1 MHCNIKRG
9 TAIVLTAALATVLA
23 LPASQTDAQASE
35 GNYKVKETYLA
46 LGADLT
52 DSEKATVY
60 ELLGVEEGEIP
71 EDQIQ
76 TVTNSEEH
84 EYLDSYI
91 PTEQIGDR
99 ALSSVLVT
107 KASDG
112 DGIDVTTK
120 NIGYCTEGMYENALA
135 TAGAK
140 DIDVVV
146 AGPFEISGT
155 AALVG
160 AIKAYSEKTG
170 DEIDEETVD
179 AAIDEM
185 ITTGDIKESV
195 KEAAENGDISD
206 EEIEGMVA
214 WLKEQVA
221 SRSDEDLDALI
232 DEGEEKFD
240 ISLTDSEQ
248 SELRELLRKLSAL
261 DLDVKS
267 LKQQAQN
274 IYNTL
279 DGMGIDISDISKE
292 DASGILNQILAFL
305 RGILNK

>member
-1 MHCNIKRG
+1 MKRYIKKG
-9 TAIVLTAALATVLA
+9 TVIALTAAIVATA
-23 LPASQTDAQASE
+23 GQTAAFAATE
-35 GNYKVKETYLA
+35 GAYDSKETYLS
-46 LGADLT
+46 LGADLSE
-52 DSEKATVY
+52 SEKATVY
-60 ELLGVEEGEIP
+60 ELLGLKEGEIP

-76 TVTNSEEH
+76 KVTNDEEH

-91 PTEQIGDR
+91 PSSQIGSR

-107 KASDG
+107 EAADG
-112 DGIDVTTK
+112 KGIDVTTK

-146 AGPFEISGT
+146 VGPFEISGT

-170 DEIDEETVD
+170 EKVDEETVD

-185 ITTGDIKESV
+185 VTTGELKDSITES
-195 KEAAENGDISD
+195 AQNGEVSD

-221 SRSDEDLDALI
+221 NSSDEDLDALI
-232 DEGEEKFD
+232 DEGEQKFGV
-240 ISLTDSEQ
+240 SLTEDEQ
-248 SELRELLRKLSAL
+248 SQLRELLRKLSSL
-261 DLDVKS
+261 NLDVKS
-267 LKQQAQN
+267 LKDQAQS
-274 IYNTL
+274 IYNKL
-279 DGMGIDISDISKE
+279 DDMGIHISSE
-292 DASGILNQILAFL
+292 DANGIIQKIIAMLKGF
-305 RGILNK
+305 LNK

>member
-1 MHCNIKRG
+1 MNRYIKKG
-9 TAIVLTAALATVLA
+9 TVIALTAAMVAGVLVPVSHTTA
-23 LPASQTDAQASE
+23 FASSE
-35 GNYKVKETYLA
+35 GAYDTKETYLA
-46 LGADLT
+46 LGADLS

-60 ELLGVEEGEIP
+60 ELLGIKEGEIP
-71 EDQIQ
+71 DDQIQ
-76 TVTNSEEH
+76 KVTNEEEH
-84 EYLDSYI
+84 QYLDSYI
-91 PTEQIGDR
+91 PSDQIGSR

-107 KASDG
+107 EAADG
-112 DGIDVTTK
+112 KGIDVTTK

-170 DEIDEETVD
+170 DKVDEDTVD

-185 ITTGDIKESV
+185 VTTGELKESIADSV
-195 KEAAENGDISD
+195 ESGEVSD
-206 EEIEGMVA
+206 EAVEGMVA

-221 SRSDEDLDALI
+221 NSDDEDLDALI
-232 DEGEEKFD
+232 DEGEEKFGV
-240 ISLTDSEQ
+240 SLTEEEQ
-248 SELRELLRKLSAL
+248 AQLRDLLRKLSSL

-267 LKQQAQN
+267 LKEQAQS
-274 IYNTL
+274 IYNKL
-279 DGMGIDISDISKE
+279 DEMGIHISSE
-292 DASGILNQILAFL
+292 DAHGIFQKLLAWIRSF
-305 RGILNK
+305 LNK

>member
-1 MHCNIKRG
+1 MNRYIKKG
-9 TAIVLTAALATVLA
+9 TVIALTAAILATA
-23 LPASQTDAQASE
+23 GQTAAFAAD
-35 GNYKVKETYLA
+35 GDYDTKKTYLS
-46 LGADLT
+46 LGADLS

-60 ELLGVEEGEIP
+60 ELLGIKEGEIP

-76 TVTNSEEH
+76 KVTNEEEH
-84 EYLDSYI
+84 QYLDSYI
-91 PTEQIGDR
+91 PSNQIGSR

-107 KASDG
+107 EAADG
-112 DGIDVTTK
+112 KGIDVTTK

-170 DEIDEETVD
+170 ETVDEETVD

-185 ITTGDIKESV
+185 VTTGELKDSIAESV
-195 KEAAENGDISD
+195 ESGEVSD
-206 EEIEGMVA
+206 EAVEGMVA
-214 WLKEQVA
+214 WLKEKVA
-221 SRSDEDLDALI
+221 NSNDEDLDALI
-232 DEGEEKFD
+232 DEGEEKFGV
-240 ISLTDSEQ
+240 SLTEDEQ
-248 SELRELLRKLSAL
+248 AQLRDLLRKLSSL

-267 LKQQAQN
+267 LKDQAQS
-274 IYNTL
+274 IYNKL
-279 DGMGIDISDISKE
+279 DDMGIHVSSE
-292 DASGILNQILAFL
+292 DANGIIQKIIALL
-305 RGILNK
+305 RGFLNK

>member
-1 MHCNIKRG
+1 MKRYIKKG
-9 TAIVLTAALATVLA
+9 TVIALTAAIVATA
-23 LPASQTDAQASE
+23 GQTVAFAATE
-35 GNYKVKETYLA
+35 GDYDSKETYLS
-46 LGADLT
+46 LGADLSE
-52 DSEKATVY
+52 SEKATVY
-60 ELLGVEEGEIP
+60 ELLGLKEGEIP

-76 TVTNSEEH
+76 KVTNDEEH

-91 PTEQIGDR
+91 PSSQIGSR

-107 KASDG
+107 EAADG
-112 DGIDVTTK
+112 KGIDVTTK

-146 AGPFEISGT
+146 VGPFEISGT

-170 DEIDEETVD
+170 EKVDEETVD

-185 ITTGDIKESV
+185 VTTGELKDSITES
-195 KEAAENGDISD
+195 AQNGEVSD

-221 SRSDEDLDALI
+221 NSSDEDLDALI
-232 DEGEEKFD
+232 DEGEQKFGV
-240 ISLTDSEQ
+240 SLTEDEQ
-248 SELRELLRKLSAL
+248 SQLRELLRKLSSL
-261 DLDVKS
+261 NLDVKS
-267 LKQQAQN
+267 LKDQAQS
-274 IYNTL
+274 IYNKL
-279 DGMGIDISDISKE
+279 DDMGIHISSE
-292 DASGILNQILAFL
+292 DANGIIQKIIAMLKGF
-305 RGILNK
+305 LNK